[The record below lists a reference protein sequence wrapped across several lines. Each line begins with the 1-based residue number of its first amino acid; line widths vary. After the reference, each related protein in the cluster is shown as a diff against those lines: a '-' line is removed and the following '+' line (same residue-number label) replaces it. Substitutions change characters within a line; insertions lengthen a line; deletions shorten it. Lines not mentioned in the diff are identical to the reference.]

1 MNIGESLDQL
11 DRRFNFCEICMDQ
24 MVDHGWDHG
33 VFFLDPINLWV
44 FVRGV
49 DRDFCVHFGA
59 NRAIRPLSKSNI
71 YAGWHLDRGDQK
83 GGSATRAIRVW

>member
-1 MNIGESLDQL
+1 MNRTFPYAMNIGESLDQL

-59 NRAIRPLSKSNI
+59 NRAIRPLSKSN
-71 YAGWHLDRGDQK
+71 
-83 GGSATRAIRVW
+83 T